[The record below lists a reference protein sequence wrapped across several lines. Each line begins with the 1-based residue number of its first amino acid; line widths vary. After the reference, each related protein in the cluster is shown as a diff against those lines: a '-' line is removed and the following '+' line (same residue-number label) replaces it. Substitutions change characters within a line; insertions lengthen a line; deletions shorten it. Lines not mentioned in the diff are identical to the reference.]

1 MKRIKKKATDIE
13 DRQRTSKMYTTRMPT
28 KKKTKQENNT
38 KRLIEKNWS
47 AIEEHF

>member
-1 MKRIKKKATDIE
+1 MKRIKEKATDIE
-13 DRQRTSKMYTTRMPT
+13 DRQRTSKMYTTGMPI